1 MNIRHFQKIN
11 TNAEL
16 KSKICNMILISYNND
31 DRQIKRSNSCTIQKF
46 APTVKQLSNVLIG
59 NCVSYLF

>member
-31 DRQIKRSNSCTIQKF
+31 GRQIKRSNSCIKICTYSKK
-46 APTVKQLSNVLIG
+46 A
-59 NCVSYLF
+59 Y